1 MLRLLPLFILL
12 DSLSTMTRSI
22 VYIFDIFGTMIFAI
36 TGAVKGVRHRLD
48 FLGVI
53 VFAITVGCGGGM
65 LRDTLLG
72 IFPIAVF
79 SNELYVIVCIIAGI
93 LVFAL
98 SPKTV
103 GRWGIIQ
110 YFDAL
115 GLGVFTAI
123 GCQKASA
130 LGLGTVAI
138 ITSGVFGAVGGGVLR
153 DVFSKEIPAVFTSDF
168 YASASILGAVLFVV
182 LSHCGINGDVMLYLT
197 AAFTTVL
204 RICGYKF
211 RWRLPVAR
219 MVGEEK
225 RK

>member
-1 MLRLLPLFILL
+1 MVLL
-12 DSLSTMTRSI
+12 DSLSSMTNSI
-22 VYIFDIFGTMIFAI
+22 VYIFDIFGTAIFAL

-53 VFAITVGCGGGM
+53 VLAITVGCGGGM

-79 SNELYVIVCIIAGI
+79 TDQAYVVVCIISGI
-93 LVFAL
+93 LVFIA
-98 SPKTV
+98 SPVVV
-103 GRWGIIQ
+103 GRWGLIQ

-123 GCQKASA
+123 GCMKAYS
-130 LGLGTVAI
+130 LGLGTVAV

-153 DVFSKEIPAVFTSDF
+153 DVFSKEIPMVFTSDF
-168 YASASILGAVLFVV
+168 YASASILGALLFVILAHV
-182 LSHCGINGDVMLYLT
+182 GVGADTALYAT
-197 AAFTTVL
+197 AAFTTLL
-204 RICGYKF
+204 RILGYRF
-211 RWRLPVAR
+211 HWRLPTAR

-225 RK
+225 RIR

>member
-1 MLRLLPLFILL
+1 
-12 DSLSTMTRSI
+12 MTNGI

-48 FLGVI
+48 FLGVV

-79 SNELYVIVCIIAGI
+79 SNELYVIVCIIAGV
-93 LVFAL
+93 LVFLL

-103 GRWGIIQ
+103 GRWGVIQ

-123 GCQKASA
+123 GCAKAYA
-130 LGLGTVAI
+130 LGLGTVAV

-168 YASASILGAVLFVV
+168 YASASILGAVLFVILAHNGV
-182 LSHCGINGDVMLYLT
+182 DPDINLYLT
-197 AAFTTVL
+197 AAFATFL
-204 RICGYKF
+204 RICGYRF